1 MSENDQEM
9 ITIKKSYY
17 DELMENDLKLSALD
31 AAGVDNWVGYDDA
44 MDIFREWLDEN
55 ENENEEI

>member
-44 MDIFREWLDEN
+44 MDIFQEWLDEN
-55 ENENEEI
+55 EDEEI